1 MYDVWVPK
9 TNILKNHKNQDLDK
23 RLTCQIFSYHA
34 FESNKISTMTFLKIQ
49 NP

>member
-1 MYDVWVPK
+1 MMCEFQKP
-9 TNILKNHKNQDLDK
+9 IFLKNHTNQDLDK